1 MTLEQAFNESIN
13 LVSKGLFGKLK
24 KAFAS
29 PASFDLRAIS
39 SSLLENED
47 VLFAASLALSE
58 SHGSFGRIFGFLIVT
73 DHRVLYYSSS
83 GPKDWVLDQ
92 IPIEAITSIDYSES
106 EISAFLSI
114 YGPSTVFHL
123 DGKHILVQRARDI
136 INQVIYSN
144 SQKSTSTSPDFSSS
158 ADTSDVVQSLKA
170 FKELLDSG
178 IITQEEF
185 DAKKKQ
191 LLGL

>member
-1 MTLEQAFNESIN
+1 M
-13 LVSKGLFGKLK
+13 
-24 KAFAS
+24 
-29 PASFDLRAIS
+29 
-39 SSLLENED
+39 
-47 VLFAASLALSE
+47 FAASLALSE

-144 SQKSTSTSPDFSSS
+144 SQKSTSTSPDSSSS